1 MRGSRGCWEERR
13 EGTLWSGY
21 NIEKKNKLKKTTARK
36 KCEIMTTVPLIYR
49 SYSIVSLQI
58 NVKDLQFVS
67 SVWAWLYSIL
77 YALFWLEKSG
87 I

>member
-1 MRGSRGCWEERR
+1 
-13 EGTLWSGY
+13 
-21 NIEKKNKLKKTTARK
+21 
-36 KCEIMTTVPLIYR
+36 MTTVPLIYR